1 MFSSVASAT
10 SVNIRGCFGCLTFKC
25 PRDKTPAALMRRRRS
40 HTAQAGLPRL
50 ALRYLR
56 HVAAVVIVI
65 LVFTERRGVC
75 AAATHSFNAE
85 QLLVRLTIHDH
96 AHEVV
101 ARIGGRCAWGSAA
114 AATTTAATTS
124 ERRRRHSDDRPD
136 AADRIERRV
145 TCRPAASTTT
155 AAPAS
160 SSAAA
165 AGTRRQRRRRRGIK
179 SAERTESAA
188 ATAAAT
194 TRRLSW
200 ATTELLPLS
209 RGMLARLSTTTTTA
223 AASSTSAAAT
233 TTASAA
239 GRLLRIDEHADLCP
253 NNANRGRVIAGLRQ
267 GIQHLRRA
275 CAKQNAVAPL

>member
-1 MFSSVASAT
+1 MFFSVGSAT
-10 SVNIRGCFGCLTFKC
+10 SVNSV
-25 PRDKTPAALMRRRRS
+25 AALVVCRSNVSQTKRRRHS
-40 HTAQAGLPRL
+40 CAAGVPKPLRPDLSRL
-50 ALRYLR
+50 ALRHLR
-56 HVAAVVIVI
+56 NVSAVVIVI
-65 LVFTERRGVC
+65 LVLAERGGVC
-75 AAATHSFNAE
+75 AAATHTFNAE
-85 QLLVRLTIHDH
+85 HLLVRLTIHDH
-96 AHEVV
+96 ADEVV
-101 ARIGGRCAWGSAA
+101 TRIGGRCTRSSAAATTA
-114 AATTTAATTS
+114 AATTTT

-145 TCRPAASTTT
+145 ADSAAAATTT
-155 AAPAS
+155 AAAAS
-160 SSAAA
+160 SRTATAT

-194 TRRLSW
+194 TRRLGR

-209 RGMLARLSTTTTTA
+209 RRMLARLSTGTTT
-223 AASSTSAAAT
+223 AASSTSAT
-233 TTASAA
+233 TTATPAA
-239 GRLLRIDEHADLCP
+239 SRLLRIDEHADLCP